1 MVKTTFCSHFFVL
14 LQSAYLKTAEID
26 QSDDENIF
34 HIICLFSLFL
44 LSIPVSGER
53 QFEIRYALR
62 RCRTTTDDP
71 LRRAFGDGRKPLR
84 V

>member
-34 HIICLFSLFL
+34 
-44 LSIPVSGER
+44 
-53 QFEIRYALR
+53 
-62 RCRTTTDDP
+62 
-71 LRRAFGDGRKPLR
+71 LR